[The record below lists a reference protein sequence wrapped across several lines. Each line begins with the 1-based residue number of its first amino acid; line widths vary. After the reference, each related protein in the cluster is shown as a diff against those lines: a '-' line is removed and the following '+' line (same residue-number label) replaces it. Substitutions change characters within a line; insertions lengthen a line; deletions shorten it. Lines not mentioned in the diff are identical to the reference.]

1 MKSLLKRML
10 AKKQKPDMDSQD
22 EVTVSSEDTTLDL
35 GSYGAADTSYSLG
48 GYGTDTITLNSANSG
63 YSYSPIGNL
72 GMGSITVPTT
82 TTTGTTYT
90 IAGGGSGGLGGYGQ
104 ILTTTG
110 TGSSWITPGTTQPS
124 IKVSGDAEFEGDVKV
139 QGQSLVKL
147 LEKIEDRLAILMDP
161 TPERLEKFQALK
173 KAYDN
178 YKLMDKLCQED
189 TKEAKK

>member
-1 MKSLLKRML
+1 
-10 AKKQKPDMDSQD
+10 MDSQD
-22 EVTVSSEDTTLDL
+22 EVAVSGEDTTLDL
-35 GSYGAADTSYSLG
+35 GSYGAADQTYSLSSSG
-48 GYGTDTITLNSANSG
+48 IDTITLNSANSG
-63 YSYSPIGNL
+63 YSYSTIGNL
-72 GMGSITVPTT
+72 GMGSITFPTT
-82 TTTGTTYT
+82 TTTT
-90 IAGGGSGGLGGYGQ
+90 IAGGGSGGSGGYGQ

>member
-48 GYGTDTITLNSANSG
+48 GHGTDTITLNSANSG
-63 YSYSPIGNL
+63 YSYSTIGNL

-82 TTTGTTYT
+82 TTTYT
-90 IAGGGSGGLGGYGQ
+90 IGGGGSGGLGGYGQ

>member
-63 YSYSPIGNL
+63 YSYSTIGNL

-82 TTTGTTYT
+82 TTTYT
-90 IAGGGSGGLGGYGQ
+90 IGGGGSGGLGGYGQ

>member
-1 MKSLLKRML
+1 
-10 AKKQKPDMDSQD
+10 MDSQD
-22 EVTVSSEDTTLDL
+22 DVTVSAEDTTIDL
-35 GSYGAADTSYSLG
+35 GSYGAADSVYSLSSSG
-48 GYGTDTITLNSANSG
+48 IDTITLNSGSG
-63 YSYSPIGNL
+63 YSYQNM
-72 GMGSITVPTT
+72 GMGSITFPT
-82 TTTGTTYT
+82 TTTGTSY
-90 IAGGGSGGLGGYGQ
+90 AGGGGGGYGQ
-104 ILTTTG
+104 ILTTTS
-110 TGSSWITPGTTQPS
+110 TGPSWINTSTTQPS

-139 QGQSLVKL
+139 QGHSLIKL

>member
-10 AKKQKPDMDSQD
+10 EKKQKPDMDDQD
-22 EVTVSSEDTTLDL
+22 EVTVSDEDTTLDL

-63 YSYSPIGNL
+63 YSYSTIGNL
-72 GMGSITVPTT
+72 GIGSITVPTT
-82 TTTGTTYT
+82 TTTGTSYT
-90 IAGGGSGGLGGYGQ
+90 IASGGSGGYGQ
-104 ILTTTG
+104 IYTSTG
-110 TGSSWITPGTTQPS
+110 NGTAWVNSATTQPS
-124 IKVSGDAEFEGDVKV
+124 IKVTGDAEFEGDVKV
-139 QGQSLVKL
+139 QGRSLIKL
-147 LEKIEDRLAILMDP
+147 LEKIEDRLGILMDP